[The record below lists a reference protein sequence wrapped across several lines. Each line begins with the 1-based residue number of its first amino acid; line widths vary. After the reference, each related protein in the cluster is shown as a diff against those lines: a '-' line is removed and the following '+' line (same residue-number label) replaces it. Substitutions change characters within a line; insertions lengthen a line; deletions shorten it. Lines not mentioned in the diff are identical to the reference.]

1 MPPFPPPGP
10 CTPALSNFKTLLK
23 QLLSGGYLALKVSWM
38 SQEGKF
44 LIFKNGQEQPFG
56 GEFGVMNQQQIARG
70 FEEETRI

>member
-1 MPPFPPPGP
+1 M
-10 CTPALSNFKTLLK
+10 
-23 QLLSGGYLALKVSWM
+23 KVSWM